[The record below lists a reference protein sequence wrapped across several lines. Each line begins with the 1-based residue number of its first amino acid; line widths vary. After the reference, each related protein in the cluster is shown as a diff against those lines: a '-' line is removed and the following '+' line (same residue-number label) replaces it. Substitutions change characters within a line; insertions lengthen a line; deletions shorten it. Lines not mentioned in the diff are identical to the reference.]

1 MKRLVLVVFIG
12 LLSIVSVL
20 PTMAQDSLTF
30 GMVLVGPKT
39 DRGWSQA
46 HFEGGTYVEEQLGAT
61 MLVFESLNPAD
72 SPETTLA
79 DVVAEFVD
87 AGASVV
93 FTTSDDF
100 KAETHEVAKA
110 YPDVTFIHVSGDGV
124 LSGQAPS
131 NVGNV
136 MGKMEWGKLMDG
148 CAAALA
154 TQTGKIGYVGPL
166 INDETR
172 RLVNSTYLG
181 ARYCYENYRGLNP
194 DDLEFSVTWIGFWF
208 NIPGVTLDP
217 TEETNT
223 FFDGGAD
230 VVISGIDTTE
240 VIVVAGQRVDQG
252 EAVFGIPYDFES
264 ACELAPNAC
273 LGTPYFNWGPDY
285 LEIMQTV
292 ADGTWAP
299 SWDWNDPYWEDM
311 NDNTKTAVGF
321 VYGAALTEEN
331 VAHMDDFKAML
342 TAFASDEANADT
354 IALWQGPLNFQDGT
368 PLAAEGEAVSLQ
380 NIWYMPQLLEGM
392 TGASSN

>member
-1 MKRLVLVVFIG
+1 MKRWIAILLVG
-12 LLSIVSVL
+12 LFAVVSVM
-20 PTMAQDSLTF
+20 PVMAQDDLTF

-46 HFEGGTYVEEQLGAT
+46 HFEGGAYVEEQLGAT

-124 LSGQAPS
+124 LSGEAPA
-131 NVGNV
+131 NVGNI

-181 ARYCYENYRGLNP
+181 ARYCYENYRGMNP

-223 FFDGGAD
+223 FIDGGAD

-240 VIVVAGQRVDQG
+240 VIVVAGQRAEQG
-252 EAVFGIPYDFES
+252 EAVFGIPYDYES

-273 LGTPYFNWGPDY
+273 LGTPYFNWGPAY
-285 LEIMQTV
+285 LENIQSV
-292 ADGTWAP
+292 ADGTWEPA
-299 SWDWNDPYWEDM
+299 WDWNDPYWADLS
-311 NDNTKTAVGF
+311 DNTKTAIGF
-321 VYGAALTEEN
+321 VYGTALTEEM
-331 VAHMDDFKAML
+331 VAQMDEFKAML
-342 TAFASDEANADT
+342 SAFATDEANADT

-368 PLAAEGEAVSLQ
+368 VLAAEGEAVSLE

>member
-1 MKRLVLVVFIG
+1 MKRWMLILLVG
-12 LLSIVSVL
+12 LLGIVSVT
-20 PTMAQDSLTF
+20 PAMAQDGLTF

-46 HFEGGTYVEEQLGAT
+46 HFEGGAYVEEQLGAT

-72 SPETTLA
+72 SPETTLG

-110 YPDVTFIHVSGDGV
+110 YPEVTFIHVSGDGV
-124 LSGQAPS
+124 LTGEAPA
-131 NVGNV
+131 NVGNI

-181 ARYCYENYRGLNP
+181 ARYCYENYRGMNP

-240 VIVVAGQRVDQG
+240 VIVVAGQRAEQG
-252 EAVFGIPYDFES
+252 EAVFGIPYDYES

-273 LGTPYFNWGPDY
+273 LGTPYFNWGPAY
-285 LEIMQTV
+285 VETIQAV
-292 ADGTWAP
+292 ADGTWEAA
-299 SWDWNDPYWEDM
+299 WDWNDPYWEDM

-321 VYGAALTEEN
+321 VYGTALTEEM
-331 VAHMDDFKAML
+331 VAQMDEFKAML
-342 TAFASDEANADT
+342 SAFASDEANADT
-354 IALWQGPLNFQDGT
+354 ISLWQGPLNFQDGT
-368 PLAAEGEAVSLQ
+368 PLAAEGEAVSLE

>member
-1 MKRLVLVVFIG
+1 
-12 LLSIVSVL
+12 
-20 PTMAQDSLTF
+20 
-30 GMVLVGPKT
+30 
-39 DRGWSQA
+39 
-46 HFEGGTYVEEQLGAT
+46 

-194 DDLEFSVTWIGFWF
+194 DDLEFSVTWIGFLVQY
-208 NIPGVTLDP
+208 PRCHP
-217 TEETNT
+217 
-223 FFDGGAD
+223 
-230 VVISGIDTTE
+230 
-240 VIVVAGQRVDQG
+240 
-252 EAVFGIPYDFES
+252 
-264 ACELAPNAC
+264 
-273 LGTPYFNWGPDY
+273 
-285 LEIMQTV
+285 
-292 ADGTWAP
+292 
-299 SWDWNDPYWEDM
+299 
-311 NDNTKTAVGF
+311 
-321 VYGAALTEEN
+321 
-331 VAHMDDFKAML
+331 
-342 TAFASDEANADT
+342 
-354 IALWQGPLNFQDGT
+354 
-368 PLAAEGEAVSLQ
+368 
-380 NIWYMPQLLEGM
+380 
-392 TGASSN
+392 

>member
-1 MKRLVLVVFIG
+1 MKRWMLILLVG
-12 LLSIVSVL
+12 LLGIVSVT
-20 PTMAQDSLTF
+20 PAMAQDGLTF

-46 HFEGGTYVEEQLGAT
+46 HFEGGAYVEEQLGAT

-72 SPETTLA
+72 SPETTLG

-110 YPDVTFIHVSGDGV
+110 YPEVTFIHVSGDGV
-124 LSGQAPS
+124 LTGEAPA
-131 NVGNV
+131 NVGNI

-181 ARYCYENYRGLNP
+181 ARYCYENYRGMNP

-240 VIVVAGQRVDQG
+240 VIVVAGQRAEQG
-252 EAVFGIPYDFES
+252 EAVFGIPYDYES

-273 LGTPYFNWGPDY
+273 LGTPYFNWGPAY
-285 LEIMQTV
+285 VETIQAV
-292 ADGTWAP
+292 ADGTWEAA
-299 SWDWNDPYWEDM
+299 WDWNDPYWEDM

-321 VYGAALTEEN
+321 VYGTALTEEM
-331 VAHMDDFKAML
+331 VAQMDEFKAML
-342 TAFASDEANADT
+342 SAFASDEANADT

-368 PLAAEGEAVSLQ
+368 PLAAEGEAVSLE